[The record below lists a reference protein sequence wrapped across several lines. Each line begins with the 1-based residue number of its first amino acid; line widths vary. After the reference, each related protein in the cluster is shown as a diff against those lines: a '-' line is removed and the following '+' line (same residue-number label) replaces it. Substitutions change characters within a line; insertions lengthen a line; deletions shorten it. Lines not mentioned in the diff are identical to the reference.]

1 MRSHKAVY
9 LCYQASD
16 KGSAGV
22 RESEATLKPQ
32 GGGSAKQER
41 VKAGA
46 RQNKARKG
54 GGKQSSGAEWTE
66 PRGKENK
73 STGRNNSN
81 LARTGSYGSRNVEG
95 SVSKEAFLLCFYVF
109 ANG

>member
-1 MRSHKAVY
+1 LY
-9 LCYQASD
+9 YQASD
-16 KGSAGV
+16 KGPAGV
-22 RESEATLKPQ
+22 RESKATLKPQ

-46 RQNKARKG
+46 MQNKARKG
-54 GGKQSSGAEWTE
+54 GEKQRSGAEWTE

-81 LARTGSYGSRNVEG
+81 LARTGGYGSRKVEG
-95 SVSKEAFLLCFYVF
+95 SVSKEAFLLCFYGF